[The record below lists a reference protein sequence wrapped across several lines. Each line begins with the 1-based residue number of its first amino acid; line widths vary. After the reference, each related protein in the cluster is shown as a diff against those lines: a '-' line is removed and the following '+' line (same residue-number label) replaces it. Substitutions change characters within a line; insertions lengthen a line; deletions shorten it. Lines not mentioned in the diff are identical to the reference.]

1 MLFHCSSSVEK
12 TQSLHMELDTVQA
25 LRGQL
30 EEVLS
35 RTRDTALAL
44 DRAAKAH
51 ADYGGGP
58 QQSLGC
64 TLQKASGPAGGA
76 VPSTVW
82 KSCSETSTFNRKALQ
97 LTAKCTNGAVIVDT
111 QSGKANK
118 CDFNSF
124 LMCLFSTCFSTRVCI
139 LCLLGAPV
147 RFAIAVYCDLCSCF
161 LVKCCYLHSLPHSFF
176 FFSFSIIYARQH
188 RYA

>member
-1 MLFHCSSSVEK
+1 MMFHWLSSMGK
-12 TQSLHMELDTVQA
+12 TQALHMELDTVQA

-64 TLQKASGPAGGA
+64 TLQKASRPAGGI
-76 VPSTVW
+76 VP
-82 KSCSETSTFNRKALQ
+82 
-97 LTAKCTNGAVIVDT
+97 
-111 QSGKANK
+111 
-118 CDFNSF
+118 NS
-124 LMCLFSTCFSTRVCI
+124 V
-139 LCLLGAPV
+139 
-147 RFAIAVYCDLCSCF
+147 
-161 LVKCCYLHSLPHSFF
+161 
-176 FFSFSIIYARQH
+176 
-188 RYA
+188 

>member
-1 MLFHCSSSVEK
+1 MVVFHCLSSVEK
-12 TQSLHMELDTVQA
+12 TRVLHMELDTVQA

-64 TLQKASGPAGGA
+64 TLQKASGPAEG
-76 VPSTVW
+76 VIPNTV
-82 KSCSETSTFNRKALQ
+82 
-97 LTAKCTNGAVIVDT
+97 
-111 QSGKANK
+111 
-118 CDFNSF
+118 
-124 LMCLFSTCFSTRVCI
+124 
-139 LCLLGAPV
+139 
-147 RFAIAVYCDLCSCF
+147 
-161 LVKCCYLHSLPHSFF
+161 
-176 FFSFSIIYARQH
+176 
-188 RYA
+188 